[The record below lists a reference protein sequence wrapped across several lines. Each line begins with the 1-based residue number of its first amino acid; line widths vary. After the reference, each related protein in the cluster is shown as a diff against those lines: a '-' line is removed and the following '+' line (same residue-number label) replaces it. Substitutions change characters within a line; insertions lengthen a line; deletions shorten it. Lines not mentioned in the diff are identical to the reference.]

1 MKITTGLVL
10 VVYSTVLIILS
21 ETVTSSV
28 VPHVGG
34 YLLTDSEAPNVDG
47 HHPWPASHDFHPR
60 NGENVL
66 LEDSINSEDISMA
79 PKRLALG
86 NMAYGLEHMARLR
99 RGGDH
104 KFGIVMGGDMAR
116 LRRAAMS
123 MGGGDM
129 ARLRRAAMSIDGGDM
144 ARLRRA
150 AMSMGGGDM
159 ARLRRAAMAMGAGD
173 MARLRRAA
181 IRMGG
186 DMARL

>member
-1 MKITTGLVL
+1 MLDPTMHL
-10 VVYSTVLIILS
+10 LS
-21 ETVTSSV
+21 V
-28 VPHVGG
+28 
-34 YLLTDSEAPNVDG
+34 
-47 HHPWPASHDFHPR
+47 
-60 NGENVL
+60 
-66 LEDSINSEDISMA
+66 DISMA
-79 PKRLALG
+79 PKRIALG

-104 KFGIVMGGDMAR
+104 KFGITMGGDMAR

-129 ARLRRAAMSIDGGDM
+129 ARLRRAAMAIDGGDM

-150 AMSMGGGDM
+150 GWRAASSMGGGDM
-159 ARLRRAAMAMGAGD
+159 ARLRRAAMAMGGGD

>member
-1 MKITTGLVL
+1 MLDPTMHL
-10 VVYSTVLIILS
+10 LS
-21 ETVTSSV
+21 
-28 VPHVGG
+28 
-34 YLLTDSEAPNVDG
+34 L
-47 HHPWPASHDFHPR
+47 
-60 NGENVL
+60 
-66 LEDSINSEDISMA
+66 DISIA

-129 ARLRRAAMSIDGGDM
+129 ARLRRAAM
-144 ARLRRA
+144 
-150 AMSMGGGDM
+150 
-159 ARLRRAAMAMGAGD
+159 AMGAGD

>member
-1 MKITTGLVL
+1 MKFTTGLVL
-10 VVYSTVLIILS
+10 VVYSTVLVLLS
-21 ETVTSSV
+21 KTVTSSV
-28 VPHVGG
+28 VPQLGG
-34 YLLTDSEAPNVDG
+34 YLLTDTEDPNVDG

-66 LEDSINSEDISMA
+66 LEDSIKSEDISMA

-150 AMSMGGGDM
+150 A
-159 ARLRRAAMAMGAGD
+159 
-173 MARLRRAA
+173 

>member
-1 MKITTGLVL
+1 MLDPTM
-10 VVYSTVLIILS
+10 
-21 ETVTSSV
+21 
-28 VPHVGG
+28 H
-34 YLLTDSEAPNVDG
+34 LL
-47 HHPWPASHDFHPR
+47 F
-60 NGENVL
+60 L
-66 LEDSINSEDISMA
+66 DISMA
-79 PKRLALG
+79 PKRVALG
-86 NMAYGLEHMARLR
+86 NMAYGLGNIGLARLR

-104 KFGIVMGGDMAR
+104 KFGIAMGGDMAR

-150 AMSMGGGDM
+150 GWRAASSMGGGDM
-159 ARLRRAAMAMGAGD
+159 ARLRRAAMAMGGGD

>member
-1 MKITTGLVL
+1 MLDPIMHL
-10 VVYSTVLIILS
+10 LS
-21 ETVTSSV
+21 
-28 VPHVGG
+28 
-34 YLLTDSEAPNVDG
+34 L
-47 HHPWPASHDFHPR
+47 
-60 NGENVL
+60 
-66 LEDSINSEDISMA
+66 DISMA

-104 KFGIVMGGDMAR
+104 KFGIAMGGDMAR

-150 AMSMGGGDM
+150 GWRAASSMGGGDM
-159 ARLRRAAMAMGAGD
+159 ARLRRAAMAMGGGD

>member
-1 MKITTGLVL
+1 MLDPTI
-10 VVYSTVLIILS
+10 
-21 ETVTSSV
+21 
-28 VPHVGG
+28 H
-34 YLLTDSEAPNVDG
+34 LLT
-47 HHPWPASHDFHPR
+47 
-60 NGENVL
+60 L
-66 LEDSINSEDISMA
+66 DISMA

>member
-1 MKITTGLVL
+1 MKIATGLFL
-10 VVYSTVLIILS
+10 VVYSTVLIFLS
-21 ETVTSSV
+21 KTVTSSV
-28 VPHVGG
+28 VPHIGG
-34 YLLTDSEAPNVDG
+34 YLLTDTEAPNADG
-47 HHPWPASHDFHPR
+47 HHPWPASHGFHPR

-129 ARLRRAAMSIDGGDM
+129 ARLRRAAM
-144 ARLRRA
+144 
-150 AMSMGGGDM
+150 
-159 ARLRRAAMAMGAGD
+159 AMGAGD